1 MSDGS
6 YSFCWRIPHPPTEVY
21 AGGKETPP
29 PNAKDIRGGGAK
41 QGGEMTVVVAS
52 DPSSLLQDLRI
63 RRKRGEEG
71 GTTFF
76 GTSVLFPSVAVVQ
89 AGEIDGNNNQK
100 LFLS

>member
-1 MSDGS
+1 
-6 YSFCWRIPHPPTEVY
+6 
-21 AGGKETPP
+21 
-29 PNAKDIRGGGAK
+29 
-41 QGGEMTVVVAS
+41 MTVVVAS

-71 GTTFF
+71 RGNNFFF

>member
-1 MSDGS
+1 M
-6 YSFCWRIPHPPTEVY
+6 Y

-29 PNAKDIRGGGAK
+29 PNAKDIPEGAK

-52 DPSSLLQDLRI
+52 DPFFYAAGSEDQEKE
-63 RRKRGEEG
+63 RRGRGG
-71 GTTFF
+71 QLFF